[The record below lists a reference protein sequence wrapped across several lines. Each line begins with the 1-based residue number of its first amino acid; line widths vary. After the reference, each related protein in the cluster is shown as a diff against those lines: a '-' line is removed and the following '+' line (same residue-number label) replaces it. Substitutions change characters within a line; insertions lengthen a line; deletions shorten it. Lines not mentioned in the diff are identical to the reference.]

1 MPESSRGL
9 SRRAFARLSPGSTR
23 CGERSPGTK
32 VGVAN
37 ARRNERGGRC
47 APPRVRH
54 YDGSSGFSTVEAP
67 PPGSGGARGGRPRL
81 QSRQAPHCVSAS
93 PHGGLRRRSRARG
106 PIVALPDLPPLSP
119 PKIGGN
125 NLTISK
131 MGGKQCAQLW
141 DPLQAKALTPSAPA
155 PTAGAYGASTGAG
168 FVVDP
173 TRALCSSFEKV
184 SRPSEQ
190 S

>member
-1 MPESSRGL
+1 MVDRDSSRVKL
-9 SRRAFARLSPGSTR
+9 LIAFRLRLMGVCEDVRELEGRSSP
-23 CGERSPGTK
+23 C
-32 VGVAN
+32 
-37 ARRNERGGRC
+37 
-47 APPRVRH
+47 
-54 YDGSSGFSTVEAP
+54 
-67 PPGSGGARGGRPRL
+67 
-81 QSRQAPHCVSAS
+81 Q
-93 PHGGLRRRSRARG
+93 
-106 PIVALPDLPPLSP
+106 DLPPLSP